1 MWLLLIA
8 VVAAIVGLVLLLV
21 WLVRRLVPSVAAG
34 FDAEVASQMLGVV
47 AALFGLLLAFII
59 VLAYQDYGDTQSQVS
74 DEADALEA
82 IVRDSEAFPQVE
94 RDEVRRAVGAYVR
107 IVVDE
112 EWSRMQDGDD
122 SARAWAAV
130 DGVYRALQAVEPV
143 AAGIEG
149 VVELPHGIVVES
161 LRPRR
166 VRLDDAAGGLPW
178 VIVVLL
184 LVGSVVILGYTILVG
199 SRSIGFHAVGAAS
212 IALVVGLSLVVL
224 IALVYPFTGDLAV
237 DPEPFRSGS
246 LAQFFGP

>member
-21 WLVRRLVPSVAAG
+21 WLVRRLVPSVAEG

-59 VLAYQDYGDTQSQVS
+59 VLAYQNYNDTQSKVS
-74 DEADALEA
+74 DEADALAA
-82 IVRDSEAFPQVE
+82 IVRDSESFLQVE

-130 DGVYRALQAVEPV
+130 DAVYRALQAVEPDSARAQPFYDEAERCYALV
-143 AAGIEG
+143 Q
-149 VVELPHGIVVES
+149 
-161 LRPRR
+161 
-166 VRLDDAAGGLPW
+166 RLDGHDWRWLYYAG
-178 VIVVLL
+178 
-184 LVGSVVILGYTILVG
+184 
-199 SRSIGFHAVGAAS
+199 
-212 IALVVGLSLVVL
+212 L
-224 IALVYPFTGDLAV
+224 IQG
-237 DPEPFRSGS
+237 ERG
-246 LAQFFGP
+246 GPRPP

>member
-21 WLVRRLVPSVAAG
+21 WLVRRLVPSVAEG

-130 DGVYRALQAVEPV
+130 DGVYRALQAVEPDSARAEAFYDDAV
-143 AAGIEG
+143 RQLNDALDA
-149 VVELPHGIVVES
+149 
-161 LRPRR
+161 RR
-166 VRLDDAAGGLPW
+166 DRLDDAAGGLPW

>member
-21 WLVRRLVPSVAAG
+21 WLVRRLVPSVAEG

-130 DGVYRALQAVEPV
+130 DGVYRALQAVEPDSARAEAFYDDAV
-143 AAGIEG
+143 RQLNDALDA
-149 VVELPHGIVVES
+149 
-161 LRPRR
+161 RR
-166 VRLDDAAGGLPW
+166 DRLDDAAGGLPW

-199 SRSIGFHAVGAAS
+199 SRSFGFHAVGAAS